1 MTRWALA
8 TFRVDWRCLTSC
20 KHCAKIYEELPA
32 ELNSD
37 LGCVA
42 GDKTVKGASGRE
54 KVPCMHRAPIE
65 ELHSGD
71 VAEETFQEVTMTG
84 RVG

>member
-1 MTRWALA
+1 
-8 TFRVDWRCLTSC
+8 
-20 KHCAKIYEELPA
+20 
-32 ELNSD
+32 
-37 LGCVA
+37 
-42 GDKTVKGASGRE
+42 
-54 KVPCMHRAPIE
+54 MHRAPIE